1 MNWTTHE
8 PKFDGDAPDGVT
20 LDTHEVEWHNDN
32 RIWRKF
38 YSKSI
43 AWMAGDTYR
52 YRITIPT
59 YEQVKAW
66 HIANGLPVPP
76 KPVDYE
82 AWENVLQAHYDAYE
96 GGVVATP
103 PDIEDRKNI
112 DSLIAAMRVA
122 VNSPAC
128 MEAIND

>member
-1 MNWTTHE
+1 MTNWTTHE

-20 LDTHEVEWHNDN
+20 LDTHEVEWHNGN

-76 KPVDYE
+76 KPVNYE
-82 AWENVLQAHYDAYE
+82 AWREPFATYCHDNPKDINPYAHK
-96 GGVVATP
+96 TS
-103 PDIEDRKNI
+103 I
-112 DSLIAAMRVA
+112 DGLIAALRVA
-122 VNSPAC
+122 IRSPAC
-128 MEAIND
+128 MEDINEN